1 MEIDVLILGEG
12 ATDVGI
18 PNGFGQWEKGCIMIL
33 I

>member
-18 PNGFGQWEKGCIMIL
+18 PKDLGNGKKGAL
-33 I
+33 